1 MYTSAATGNWKN
13 RITGSSNIMS
23 LSRLLS
29 IAFLFVLTAKA
40 YGATRISHASWG
52 VLTDGRSAELFTL
65 TSSEIKVRLTNFGAR
80 IVSIEAPDQDSHRAD
95 ITLGYNN
102 VRSYEDDTSTYFG
115 STVGRYGNRIARG
128 TFAIDGRTYHA
139 PTNNGLNTL
148 HGGTVGFDHQL
159 WVAHPITDGIEFTF
173 TSPNG
178 DMGFPG
184 TLRTHL
190 RYTLRGHVLRLEYA
204 ATTTAPTILN
214 LTNHSYFN
222 LHGDGHG
229 TILDQL
235 LEIHADKYTSID
247 ARFIPL
253 GPLAPVERTP
263 FDFRPPTTIGAH
275 IQQTDTQLSNGHGY
289 DHNFVLKGHG
299 HGLQLAARLTDPS
312 SGRVLTITTT
322 EPGVQFYSGN
332 FLDGTITGQ
341 GGISYPRNAG
351 LCLETQHF
359 PDSPNHPEYPST
371 VLRPGSR
378 FHSVTEYSFTTQR

>member
-1 MYTSAATGNWKN
+1 MM
-13 RITGSSNIMS
+13 R
-23 LSRLLS
+23 LSRLFS
-29 IAFLFVLTAKA
+29 IAFLFVLTAEI
-40 YGATRISHASWG
+40 YGVTRVSHASWD
-52 VLTDGRSAELFTL
+52 VLKNDRSAELFTL

-80 IVSIEAPDQDSHRAD
+80 IVSIETPDQDGHRVS
-95 ITLGYNN
+95 ITLGYDN

-128 TFAIDGRTYHA
+128 TFVIDGRTYHA
-139 PTNNGLNTL
+139 PINNGLNTL

-159 WVAHPITDGIEFTF
+159 WAAHPIPDGIEFTL
-173 TSPNG
+173 TSLDG

-184 TLRTHL
+184 TLRVHL
-190 RYTLRGHVLRLEYA
+190 RYTLKGHVLRLEYA
-204 ATTTAPTILN
+204 ATTTAPTVLN

-235 LEIHADKYTSID
+235 LEIRADKYTPID
-247 ARFIPL
+247 VGFIPL
-253 GPLAPVERTP
+253 GPLAPIEGTP
-263 FDFRPPTTIGAH
+263 FDFRSPITIGAR

-289 DHNFVLKGHG
+289 DHNFVLEEHG
-299 HGLQLAARLTDPS
+299 QGLHLAARLTDPS
-312 SGRVLTITTT
+312 SGRILTITTT

-332 FLDGTITGQ
+332 FLDGAISGRD
-341 GGISYPRNAG
+341 GKSYPRNAG

-371 VLRPGSR
+371 VLRPSSR
-378 FHSVTEYSFTTQR
+378 FHSVTEYAFTTQR